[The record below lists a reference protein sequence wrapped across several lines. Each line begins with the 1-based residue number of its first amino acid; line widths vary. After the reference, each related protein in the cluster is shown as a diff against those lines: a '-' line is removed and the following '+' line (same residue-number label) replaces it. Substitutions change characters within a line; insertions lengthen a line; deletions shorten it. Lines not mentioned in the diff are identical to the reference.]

1 MEKRISIELGCENLR
16 VAVVDSQGKI
26 LHQLSAPTNV
36 HQGYDTVMSRMIA
49 LIKQLR
55 DVSSCTHIG
64 IGVPGPID
72 ADEGILTM
80 ATNLTGF
87 DHKPI
92 KKDLETAFSIPCHI
106 ENDVNV
112 AALAEARY
120 GAGKGYRS
128 LYYISL
134 STGIGG
140 AYVLAGHILRG
151 TNGYAG
157 EIGNI
162 IIDQNRDKYNHL
174 NIGAVENEASGNAIT
189 REGKC
194 YFGDDIV
201 QNAGDVFAQARLN
214 DPIAIKLCDDFSKD
228 LAVMMST
235 IAHVIDPQVFI
246 FGGGCMKSADMFF
259 SLMEERFRSLIHE
272 RMRHVEVKKAQLQN
286 PGLLGAALLPEV
298 ESF

>member
-16 VAVVDSQGKI
+16 VAVVDIQGKI
-26 LHQLSAPTNV
+26 LHQLSTPTQV
-36 HQGYDTVMSRMIA
+36 QDGYDRVMRRMIA
-49 LIKQLR
+49 LVKQLS
-55 DVSSCTHIG
+55 DYASCTHIG
-64 IGVPGPID
+64 IGVPGPVD
-72 ADEGILTM
+72 VEQGMLTM
-80 ATNLTGF
+80 ATNLDGF
-87 DHKPI
+87 SHKPV
-92 KKDLETAFSIPCHI
+92 KKDLETAFHIPCHI

-140 AYVLAGHILRG
+140 AYVLGGHILRG

-201 QNAGDVFAQARLN
+201 QNAGDVFAQARKS
-214 DPIAIKLCDDFSKD
+214 DPIAMKLCDDFSKD
-228 LAVMMST
+228 LAVMIST
-235 IAHVIDPQVFI
+235 IAHVVDPQVFI
-246 FGGGCMKSADMFF
+246 FGGGCMQSADMFF
-259 SLMEERFRSLIHE
+259 TLMEERFRSLIHE
-272 RMRHVEVKKAQLQN
+272 HMRHVVLKKAQLQN
-286 PGLLGAALLPEV
+286 PGLLGAALLPEI
-298 ESF
+298 EAM